1 MRLWKINYSGPG
13 CSFCEFTSGIFS
25 SKTLVSMAKVGC
37 PMIIIHV
44 MAKRFLLKQ
53 YPASRGYI
61 FAVCAG
67 VWKLSSYFLHIPWK
81 CSLCSQGTETT
92 SLETNKIVWPFKW
105 DLFGNY
111 FFKWYY
117 TVIENIVLKP
127 RRLWPERYSNI
138 WARLLRDIFRPK
150 GYGFWG
156 LHP

>member
-1 MRLWKINYSGPG
+1 MIM
-13 CSFCEFTSGIFS
+13 
-25 SKTLVSMAKVGC
+25 VKVGC
-37 PMIIIHV
+37 PMIIIHL

-53 YPASRGYI
+53 YPASRGYV
-61 FAVCAG
+61 FACQ
-67 VWKLSSYFLHIPWK
+67 LIPRK

-117 TVIENIVLKP
+117 MVIENIVLKTL
-127 RRLWPERYSNI
+127 RLWTERYSNI
-138 WARLLRDIFRPK
+138 WARLLIGICRPV

-156 LHP
+156 SLSLNRLLLWPFFGIVFSVWSKDRVPLLYQLKFTCVNAQW